1 MLRTIEIKPEEIED
15 KLIVPF
21 YFAKEIINEIKQ
33 KFAVKT
39 IEQISEAPVSGSY
52 IPEYSK
58 TGERYLRVQNI
69 RNSILNCNED
79 DFVFV
84 DTSKIKV
91 PNRIRVK
98 EGDIVMSRTTS
109 SPSNFGNN
117 AIIPK
122 KFEGNIMSQHV
133 TRLRINGER
142 YYISAF
148 LNSFYGKLQL
158 VSAGYGSTRLELT
171 HNELKKVIV
180 PEIDKKQKDII
191 TSNIKKAIECEEEAL
206 KIIKETL
213 IYFNDIL
220 KIDTEKLNRDKIFY
234 IEPDEVVDTFCPY
247 FYYPLF
253 IEYIQML
260 KKRFKTIKLNQLVDD
275 IKRGEEVGSDNY
287 SVSLKK
293 NSEDIPFI
301 RTSDI
306 INYEVDSYPDYY
318 VVPEIKSQLTQ
329 ELKQG
334 DILFTKDGKI
344 GLSGMITNNDNCIL
358 ASGIAYLRLK
368 NSNISPEYIFICL
381 SSNIGA
387 FQAKQRTV
395 TSSTLPHLR
404 PEHILK
410 FEIPLIDEKYRQE
423 ITKRIKQA
431 FKLKDERKALI
442 KETKKILEQNI
453 DQKIKVKFNT
463 FE

>member
-1 MLRTIEIKPEEIED
+1 MLRTIEINHGELED

-21 YFAKEIINEIKQ
+21 YFAKEVINEIKDNFGI
-33 KFAVKT
+33 KI
-39 IEQISEAPVSGSY
+39 IEQISEAPVSGRY

-69 RNSILNCNED
+69 RNSVLNCNED

-84 DTSKIKV
+84 DTQKIKV
-91 PNRIRVK
+91 PEKIRVK
-98 EGDIVMSRTTS
+98 EGDIVLSRTTS

-122 KFEGNIMSQHV
+122 TFNGNIMSQHV

-171 HNELKKVIV
+171 HDELKKVIV
-180 PEIDKKQKDII
+180 PEIDKKQKEII
-191 TSNIKKAIECEEEAL
+191 TSNVKKVLECEEKSFKL
-206 KIIKETL
+206 IKETL
-213 IYFNDIL
+213 DYFNDIL
-220 KIDTEKLNRDKIFY
+220 KIDVKRLNQDKVFY
-234 IEPDEVVDTFCPY
+234 IDQEQITDTFCPY

-253 IEYIQML
+253 TEYIQTL
-260 KKRFKTIKLNQLVDD
+260 KKKFKTIKLSQIID
-275 IKRGEEVGSDNY
+275 IKSGDEVGSENY

-293 NSEDIPFI
+293 NLNDIPFI

-318 VVPEIKSQLTQ
+318 VVPEIQSQLSQ
-329 ELKQG
+329 DIKDG
-334 DILFTKDGKI
+334 DVLFTKDGKI
-344 GLSGMITNNDNCIL
+344 GLSGMITSNDDCIL
-358 ASGIAYLRLK
+358 ASGIAYMRLK
-368 NSNISPEYIFICL
+368 QPQKICPEYVFICL
-381 SSNIGA
+381 SSNIGL
-387 FQAKQRTV
+387 FQAMQRTV

-404 PEHILK
+404 PEHILE
-410 FEIPLIDEKYRQE
+410 FEIPLIDEEYQQE
-423 ITKRIKQA
+423 ITKKVKQA
-431 FKLKDERKALI
+431 FKLKDEKKTLI
-442 KETKKILEQNI
+442 RETKKILEDNI
-453 DQKIKVKFNT
+453 DKKIKVEFNN

>member
-1 MLRTIEIKPEEIED
+1 MLRTIEINPDEIED

-21 YFAKEIINEIKQ
+21 YFAKEVINEIKDN
-33 KFAVKT
+33 FEVKT

-84 DTSKIKV
+84 DTLKIKV
-91 PNRIRVK
+91 PERIKVT
-98 EGDIVMSRTTS
+98 EGDIVISRTTS

-117 AIIPK
+117 AIIPT
-122 KFEGNIMSQHV
+122 KFNGSIMSQHV
-133 TRLRINGER
+133 TRLRINEER

-171 HNELKKVIV
+171 HDELKKVIV
-180 PEIDKKQKDII
+180 PQIDKKPKGII
-191 TSNIKKAIECEEEAL
+191 SSNIKKAIECEEEAL
-206 KIIKETL
+206 KLIKESL
-213 IYFNDIL
+213 DYFNDIL
-220 KIDTEKLNRDKIFY
+220 KIDVAKLNNDKVFFIGQEQV
-234 IEPDEVVDTFCPY
+234 IDTFCPY

-253 IEYIQML
+253 TEYMQTL
-260 KKRFKTIKLNQLVDD
+260 KKKFKTIKLSQLID
-275 IKRGEEVGSDNY
+275 IKRGEEVGSENY

-293 NSEDIPFI
+293 DSNDVPFI

-318 VVPEIKSQLTQ
+318 VVPEIKNQLTQ
-329 ELKQG
+329 DIKEG

-344 GLSGMITNNDNCIL
+344 GLSGMVTNSDNCIL

-368 NSNISPEYIFICL
+368 PTQKILPEYIFICL
-381 SSNIGA
+381 SSNIGL
-387 FQAKQRTV
+387 FQAKQRAV

-404 PEHILK
+404 PEHILE
-410 FEIPLIDEKYRQE
+410 FEIPLIDEKYQRE
-423 ITKRIKQA
+423 ISKKIKQA
-431 FKLKDERKALI
+431 FKLKDEKKMLI
-442 KETKKILEQNI
+442 RETKKILESNI
-453 DQKIKVKFNT
+453 YQKIKVKFNT
-463 FE
+463 LK

>member
-1 MLRTIEIKPEEIED
+1 MLRTIEINPNEIED

-21 YFAKEIINEIKQ
+21 YFAKEVINEIKD
-33 KFAVKT
+33 KFKVKT
-39 IEQISEAPVSGSY
+39 IEQISELPVSGSY
-52 IPEYSK
+52 IPEYSEN
-58 TGERYLRVQNI
+58 GERYLRVQNI

-91 PNRIRVK
+91 PERIKVK

-122 KFEGNIMSQHV
+122 KFNGIIMSQHV
-133 TRLRINGER
+133 TRLRINEER

-171 HNELKKVIV
+171 HDELKKVII
-180 PEIDKKQKDII
+180 PEIDSKQKEII
-191 TSNIKKAIECEEEAL
+191 ASNIKKALECEEQAL
-206 KIIKETL
+206 KLIKSAL
-213 IYFNDIL
+213 DHFNNILNIDI
-220 KIDTEKLNRDKIFY
+220 EKLNKNKIFY
-234 IEPDEVVDTFCPY
+234 IGPEEVIDTFCPY

-253 IEYIQML
+253 TEYMQVL
-260 KKRFKTIKLNQLVDD
+260 KKKFKMIKLNQIID
-275 IKRGEEVGSDNY
+275 IKRGEEVGSENY

-293 NSEDIPFI
+293 NSDDIPFI

-318 VVPEIKSQLTQ
+318 VFPEIKNQLTQ
-329 ELKQG
+329 EVKDG

-344 GLSGMITNNDNCIL
+344 GLSGMITNNDSCIL
-358 ASGIAYLRLK
+358 ASGIAYLRTK
-368 NSNISPEYIFICL
+368 KTEKISPEYVFVCL
-381 SSNIGA
+381 SSNIGV

-404 PEHILK
+404 PEHILD
-410 FEIPLIDEKYRQE
+410 FEIPLIDEKSQQE
-423 ITKRIKQA
+423 ITKKIKGA
-431 FKLKDERKALI
+431 FKLKDERKILI
-442 KETKKILEQNI
+442 RETKKILENHI
-453 DQKIKVKFNT
+453 DQKIKVTFNN